1 MKNKKM
7 TKFSENERKG
17 RNYKQEKSNMTFKAR
32 S

>member
-17 RNYKQEKSNMTFKAR
+17 RNYKQDSNMTFNER